1 MSEQQNHWQQR
12 PFYWRIPIL
21 FGLLGGG
28 LGGLFLWFMY
38 LSEIL
43 LFIVFGAIYGFIPAL
58 ITGFAAM
65 LLKSERD
72 VFGIM
77 TTVGIGFLVSL
88 IYAFILRFSGTLLLA
103 ILGGVSALILSFFVL
118 PKPNSSFSK

>member
-1 MSEQQNHWQQR
+1 MATT
-12 PFYWRIPIL
+12 PIL
-21 FGLLGGG
+21 LAHSDFIWFIGRW

-72 VFGIM
+72 VLGIM

-88 IYAFILRFSGTLLLA
+88 IYSGIVSNNSLFSGTMA
-103 ILGGVSALILSFFVL
+103 VAGGLSALILSFVVL
-118 PKPNSSFSK
+118 PKPNSSNN